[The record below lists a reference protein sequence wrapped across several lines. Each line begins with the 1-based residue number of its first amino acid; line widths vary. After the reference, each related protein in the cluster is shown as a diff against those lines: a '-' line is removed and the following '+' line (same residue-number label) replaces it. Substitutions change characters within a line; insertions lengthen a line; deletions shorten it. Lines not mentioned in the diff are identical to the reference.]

1 MDQYPWYKHYE
12 VGFGPPLVYPE
23 NSSVY
28 DLFQETAAKYPNLTA
43 TIFMG
48 ARMSFAQLSQQVDRM
63 AAALAQ
69 LGIKKQDRVAVML
82 PNCPQYVIS
91 YLAILR
97 LGAVVVQVNP
107 LYTEREVENILTDSG
122 AKIAVVI
129 DLMYPRVEKIRSQT
143 SLSHLIF
150 TRVSEYLPFPINYL
164 YPLLAKR
171 KGQYPQI
178 KTSPSTINFS
188 ELIRNTSGLP
198 PKVLIDAASDI
209 AVFQYTGGTTGT
221 PKAAM
226 LTHRNLVADTY
237 MSRAIVGSALKEG
250 EERVLAVLPFFHSF
264 GLTTTLNLAIA
275 FGSTLICIPRFE
287 VKAVLK
293 AIDKYRPTAFPG
305 VPTMY
310 VALNNYPELHR
321 YDIKSIRVMISG
333 AAAMPVEVLRQFEA
347 KTGGVICEGY
357 GLSEASPVVCCNP
370 CVGVR
375 KPGSIGIP
383 LVGTVCRVVDL
394 ETGTRELAPGE
405 VGELIVKGPQ
415 VMKGYW
421 NRPED
426 TAHSLRDGWLY
437 TGDVAKMDEDGYF
450 YIVDRKKDMII
461 TGGFNVYP
469 REVEEVLYEH
479 PKIKEAAVV
488 GVPDEYSGE
497 RVKAV
502 VVPKEGETLSEEEV
516 IQWCRQKL
524 TGYKVPRFVE
534 FRDELPLSLV
544 GKVLRRALKEEE
556 QN

>member
-1 MDQYPWYKHYE
+1 MEQYPWYKHYE

-23 NSSVY
+23 DSSMYEV
-28 DLFQETAAKYPNLTA
+28 FHQTVTKYPHLTA
-43 TIFMG
+43 TVFMG
-48 ARMSFAQLSQQVDRM
+48 AQLSFQQLSQQVDRL
-63 AAALAQ
+63 ASALAE
-69 LGIKKQDRVAVML
+69 LGIQKQDRVAVML

-97 LGAVVVQVNP
+97 LGAIVVQVNP
-107 LYTEREVENILTDSG
+107 LYTEREVEGILIDSG
-122 AKIAVVI
+122 AKIAIVM
-129 DLMYPRVEKIRSQT
+129 DLMYPRVEKIRAKTALNQV
-143 SLSHLIF
+143 IF
-150 TRVSEYLPFPINYL
+150 TRVSEYLPFPARQL
-164 YPLLAKR
+164 YPWLAKR
-171 KGQYPQI
+171 KGQYPPI
-178 KTSPSTINFS
+178 KAGPATINFS
-188 ELIRNTSGLP
+188 QLVHGASGSVP
-198 PKVLIDAASDI
+198 RVVVDAENDI
-209 AVFQYTGGTTGT
+209 AVFQYTGGTTGI

-226 LTHRNLVADTY
+226 LTHRNLVADVY
-237 MSRAIVGSALKEG
+237 MSRAIVGSAMKEG

-264 GLTTTLNLAIA
+264 GLTTTLNLALA
-275 FGSTLICIPRFE
+275 FGCTLICIPRFE
-287 VKAVLK
+287 IKAVLK

-383 LVGTVCRVVDL
+383 LVGTVCRVVDM
-394 ETGTRELAPGE
+394 ETGTTALAPGE
-405 VGELIVKGPQ
+405 VGELTVKGPQ

-426 TAHSLRDGWLY
+426 TAHSLREGWLY

-479 PKIKEAAVV
+479 PKIKEAAVI
-488 GVPDEYSGE
+488 GVADEYSGE

-502 VVPKEGETLSEEEV
+502 VVPKEGETMSEEEV

-556 QN
+556 QG